1 MPADLGRVSAPPDS
15 TPPSAATEITDTGLI
30 CLLILARF
38 YDLPAD
44 GSQLRH
50 QFAQSGQPLS
60 DTDLLRAAKHLGLKA
75 GLRKT
80 QWNKLAGTPLPAIV
94 KRTDGRYVVL
104 AKIEGDK
111 ALVQDP

>member
-1 MPADLGRVSAPPDS
+1 M
-15 TPPSAATEITDTGLI
+15 EITDTGLI

-38 YDLPAD
+38 YDFPAD

-50 QFAQSGQPLS
+50 QFAQSGQSLS

-80 QWNKLAGTPLPAIV
+80 HWDKLAETPLPAIV
-94 KRTDGRYVVL
+94 N
-104 AKIEGDK
+104 
-111 ALVQDP
+111 